1 MKLHRSAP
9 KARQVPHNRNDL
21 KSGSVMMRAGTA
33 TPERLEIESED
44 FCEGWDRVRNCE
56 AGVLDKQLRSAGWCL
71 VFLAEPLQAIAIGP
85 PEQETVQQATM
96 KLLGRAGPQMFN
108 CVEVTDIE
116 YRRCVGVPY
125 VHVTGHARHIQRDLE
140 IESFATRKNEINRA
154 AIEADHSGKKAAY
167 VTA

>member
-1 MKLHRSAP
+1 MKLHQSAP
-9 KARQVPHNRNDL
+9 KARRIPYNQNDL

-44 FCEGWDRVRNCE
+44 FCEGWDRVRNWE
-56 AGVLDKQLRSAGWCL
+56 AGVLDKQLRGAGWRL
-71 VFLAEPLQAIAIGP
+71 LFVAEPLQAIAVGP
-85 PEQETVQQATM
+85 FDQETVQQATV

-108 CVEVTDIE
+108 CVEVTDID
-116 YRRCVGVPY
+116 YRVRLGVPY
-125 VHVTGHARHIQRDLE
+125 VHVTGHARHIQRDSE
-140 IESFATRKNEINRA
+140 IEPFATRKSEINRA